1 MNAGENESPAEPP
14 GGGVRA
20 FVALGMSGEIADA
33 AASFIGEMRKVAG
46 ADAMR
51 WTARARLHLT
61 LRFLGDDADRDRI
74 ARLKAGLAEIASA
87 CTSFR
92 IEGRGAG
99 AFPNLARPR
108 IFWIGL
114 AGAPL
119 SDLAARVETSAIRAG
134 FAPDPRGFTAHLT
147 IGRIRGG
154 RRAASLLRAAI
165 ASAAAREFAAAI
177 ADSLILYRSR
187 GGPNGAQYVELARF
201 PFAP

>member
-1 MNAGENESPAEPP
+1 MNAGEHESPTEPP

-33 AASFIGEMRKVAG
+33 AARFIGEMRKVAG
-46 ADAMR
+46 ADAIR

-61 LRFLGDDADRDRI
+61 LRFLGDDADRDRL
-74 ARLKAGLAEIASA
+74 ARLRTELAEIAAA
-87 CTSFR
+87 CAPFR
-92 IEGRGAG
+92 LVGRGAG

-108 IFWIGL
+108 VFWIGL

-119 SDLAARVETSAIRAG
+119 SDLAERIEASAIRAG

-147 IGRIRGG
+147 IGRIRDG
-154 RRAASLLRAAI
+154 RRAASSLRGAI
-165 ASAAAREFAAAI
+165 ASAATREFAAAI
-177 ADSLILYRSR
+177 ADALVLYQSR